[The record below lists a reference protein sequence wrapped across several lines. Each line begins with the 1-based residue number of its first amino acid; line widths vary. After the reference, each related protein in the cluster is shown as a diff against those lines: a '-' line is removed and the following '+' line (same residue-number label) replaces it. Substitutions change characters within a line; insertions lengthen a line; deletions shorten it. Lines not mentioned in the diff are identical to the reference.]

1 MSSTKFNIVV
11 DESFTDFCEDS
22 ELTPIDRKN
31 LLSFCNDY
39 EEGLWRAKA
48 FHRFVWDNAAETAL
62 SEEEREALSGDHASA
77 IGRAASRM
85 RLTKDE
91 TAETKGAGSE
101 LAEIFLYGIM
111 RKHFGAIPAV
121 PKIFYKQN
129 VKDNAKGADSVHI
142 TVVDGDFQIWY
153 GEAKFYNSIENAR
166 LAEIITSVGNSL
178 QPDKIRK
185 ENSIITG
192 VCQLRKYITDPDI
205 LKELEYLLDEDTTTD
220 RLKPKLHIPIFI
232 LHECEIVARNNE
244 YDDALRDELI
254 EHHKERANAYFK
266 KQIENLQSI
275 TKYDQISFTLIL
287 FPVPKKEG
295 ILDAY
300 ISRVNEE
307 KEH

>member
-1 MSSTKFNIVV
+1 MSDIKFNIVV
-11 DESFTDFCEDS
+11 DESFTGFCDPS
-22 ELTPIDRKN
+22 ELTPVDRKN

-39 EEGLWRAKA
+39 EEGIWCHKK
-48 FHRFVWDNAAETAL
+48 FHRFIWSNVAQTAL
-62 SEEEREALSGDHASA
+62 SEDERNSLAGDAGDALA
-77 IGRAASRM
+77 RAATRL

-91 TAETKGAGSE
+91 TPETKGAGSE

-142 TVVDGDFQIWY
+142 TVADDDFQIWY

-178 QPDKIRK
+178 QSDKIRK

-192 VCQLRKYITDPDI
+192 VCQLGKYITDPEM
-205 LKELEYLLDEDTTTD
+205 LKEIQYLLDEDTTTD
-220 RLKPKLHIPIFI
+220 RLKPKLHIPILI
-232 LHECEIVARNNE
+232 LHECNIVAGKV
-244 YDDALRDELI
+244 DFDIALRDVLI
-254 EHHKERANAYFK
+254 EHHKERANAFFK
-266 KQIENLQSI
+266 KQIKLLGNI

-287 FPVPKKEG
+287 FPVPKKEE

-300 ISRVNEE
+300 ISRVREE
-307 KEH
+307 KKH

>member
-1 MSSTKFNIVV
+1 MTSTKFNIVV
-11 DESFTDFCEDS
+11 DESFTDFCDDPD
-22 ELTPIDRKN
+22 LVPIDRKN

-39 EEGLWRAKA
+39 EEGIWRAKA
-48 FHRFVWDNAAETAL
+48 FHRFVWDNVAVTAL
-62 SEEEREALSGDHASA
+62 SEEEREALSGDHATA

-91 TAETKGAGSE
+91 TPETKGAGSE

-111 RKHFGAIPAV
+111 RKHFGAIPVV

-142 TVVDGDFQIWY
+142 TVADNDFQIWY
-153 GEAKFYNSIENAR
+153 GEAKFYNSIENTR
-166 LAEIITSVGNSL
+166 LTEIIKSVRNSL
-178 QPDKIRK
+178 HPDKIRK

-192 VCQLRKYITDPDI
+192 VCKLGKYITDQSM
-205 LKELEYLLDEDTTTD
+205 LKQIKHLLDEDTTTD

-232 LHECEIVARNNE
+232 LHECNIIAGKDDF
-244 YDDALRDELI
+244 DDALRDKLVK
-254 EHHKERANAYFK
+254 HHKERANAFFK
-266 KQIENLQSI
+266 KQIKLLERI
-275 TKYDQISFTLIL
+275 TKYEQISFTLIL
-287 FPVPKKEG
+287 FPVPKKEE

-300 ISRVNEE
+300 ISRVREE

>member
-1 MSSTKFNIVV
+1 MPSTKFNVV
-11 DESFTDFCEDS
+11 IDEAFANFCEDS
-22 ELTPIDRKN
+22 SLEPIDRKN

-39 EEGLWRAKA
+39 EEGIWRANV
-48 FHRFVWDNAAETAL
+48 FQRFVWDNVGETAL
-62 SEEEREALSGDHASA
+62 SEDERQALAGDHATALS
-77 IGRAASRM
+77 RAASRM

-142 TVVDGDFQIWY
+142 TVANDDFQIWY

-166 LAEIITSVGNSL
+166 LAEIIKSVGNSL
-178 QPDKIRK
+178 DPDKIRK

-192 VCQLRKYITDPDI
+192 VCQLDKYISDPHMLEE
-205 LKELEYLLDEDTTTD
+205 LKHLLDEDTTTD

-232 LHECEIVARNNE
+232 LHECDIVAGKNDF
-244 YDDALRDELI
+244 DDGLRDELI
-254 EHHKERANAYFK
+254 EHHKERANVFFK
-266 KQIENLQSI
+266 KQIEQLQSI

-287 FPVPKKEG
+287 FPVPNKED
-295 ILDAY
+295 ILDRY
-300 ISRVNEE
+300 ISRVKEE
-307 KEH
+307 KGH